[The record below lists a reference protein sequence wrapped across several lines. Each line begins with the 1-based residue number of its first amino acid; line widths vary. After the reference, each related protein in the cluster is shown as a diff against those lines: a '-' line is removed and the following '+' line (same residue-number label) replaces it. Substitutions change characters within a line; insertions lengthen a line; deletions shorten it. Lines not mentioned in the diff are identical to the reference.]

1 MVKRDKKLSLFFY
14 SGIYNKLRIM
24 IKQTWEISNDE
35 RNRILSLHESATKN
49 FYILSE
55 QNTKSDIESVSLTKR
70 VEFPSGIHSSSAV
83 NLNNL
88 IDLTEI
94 EDFLKKYPNNEIIIK
109 LKSSESQVPNYDREV
124 TPKKK
129 LNPGDLSKMRYETIQ
144 TFMTNWMNGL
154 VSKGIISQLP
164 EFVSDQPI
172 IDTTTPWNP
181 SPGLTSSQISALAK
195 DPKYTKHQFVEI
207 TVEVVSKETPG
218 ETTMTFD
225 DEQVVTS
232 RTPSAAKNQYNTS
245 LFYNYSYAPA
255 AVLGMSQSEAET
267 LPGALL
273 TMNRELNVQTPI
285 KKLNLPPFKATII
298 PNGGQ
303 TVPVIILKQ
312 MSGNEVPTSPKSWS
326 PWNAYVTDSYALEI
340 PFPNDSKEFQSA
352 WLFIYWYIKKG
363 FPSDWNFISNKPE
376 NVNWR
381 LVDRG
386 FESGGKQIQNSSIE
400 TQKKIWSLYP
410 MDWYAKMVQKVY

>member
-1 MVKRDKKLSLFFY
+1 
-14 SGIYNKLRIM
+14 M
-24 IKQTWEISNDE
+24 IKQTWEISQEE
-35 RNRILSLHESATKN
+35 RNRIISLHESATKN

-55 QNTKSDIESVSLTKR
+55 QLTDKETINLTKR
-70 VEFPSGIHSSSAV
+70 VEFPSGMHSSAKV

-109 LKSSESQVPNYDREV
+109 LKSSESQVPNNDNEV
-124 TPKKK
+124 TPKKR
-129 LNPGDLSKMRYETIQ
+129 LNPGDLSKMRYQTIQ
-144 TFMTNWMNGL
+144 TFMTQWLNGL

-164 EFVSDQPI
+164 EFVSSQPI

-181 SPGLTSSQISALAK
+181 SPELTSSQISALAK

-207 TVEVVSKETPG
+207 TVEVVGKIKPSGKTFIN
-218 ETTMTFD
+218 FD
-225 DEQVVTS
+225 DEQVETK
-232 RTPSAAKNQYNTS
+232 RTPSASKNQYNTA

-255 AVLGMSQSEAET
+255 AVLGMSQSEAES

-273 TMNRELNVQTPI
+273 TMNRELDILTPI
-285 KKLNLPPFKATII
+285 KKLNLSPFKIKII

-303 TVPVIILKQ
+303 TVSVIILKQ
-312 MSGNEVPTSPKSWS
+312 MNGNEVPTSPKSWS
-326 PWNAYVTDSYALEI
+326 PWNSYVTDSYTLEV
-340 PFPNDSKEFQSA
+340 PFPSDSKEFQSA

-376 NVNWR
+376 NIDWS

-386 FESGGKQIQNSSIE
+386 LLSGGKQIQNSSVE

-410 MDWYAKMVQKVY
+410 MDWYTKMVQKVY

>member
-1 MVKRDKKLSLFFY
+1 
-14 SGIYNKLRIM
+14 
-24 IKQTWEISNDE
+24 
-35 RNRILSLHESATKN
+35 
-49 FYILSE
+49 
-55 QNTKSDIESVSLTKR
+55 
-70 VEFPSGIHSSSAV
+70 
-83 NLNNL
+83 
-88 IDLTEI
+88 
-94 EDFLKKYPNNEIIIK
+94 LKKYPNNEIIIK

-164 EFVSDQPI
+164 EFVSNQPI

-312 MSGNEVPTSPKSWS
+312 MSGNEIPTSPKSWS
-326 PWNAYVTDSYALEI
+326 PWNAYVTDSYALEV

-386 FESGGKQIQNSSIE
+386 LESGGKQIQNSSIE

-410 MDWYAKMVQKVY
+410 MDWYSKMVQKVY